1 MIRNLYKI
9 NDFTDINKMKEDKT
23 FKDAKVKVQIS
34 DKKKRKPILNKDYKN
49 LIYMLATTSDKEINS
64 RTYADKSTKELVIN
78 GGWTTPYNKPVLKN
92 HDQIE
97 GEPQGRTLDAW
108 YIKHDDMSIESA
120 HNSALPEDVLKFF
133 QDNGCFDNGTG
144 STILKAFVDDETM
157 KKIKDGFYL
166 TVSQGIYVED
176 MRCNICGS
184 SIWDCS
190 HSVGREYEMEDKTK
204 KTCIPIATGQFEAG
218 EISIVNIPANDT
230 SIIYVPNDEEQK
242 TNDNKIDK
250 TQITDSN
257 NDVPKIDNTKNI
269 LENKTND
276 KQNNNKGDEMIK
288 DLLIASLLKD
298 MKNTWKFDDSKEAE
312 IKDFI
317 SSLED
322 DKIEAFMKVLDN
334 FKTSTQELVKEVVDN
349 LNVIEAQAEKIK
361 PIEDDKTSNEKT
373 EAEQKNTEPAKDNK
387 NEEPKNEPKEP
398 VADNKNEESKEG
410 SAEITEKNI
419 KDDLEALKEM
429 LRAKDNKN
437 TEAKEDSLSELLI
450 KNFN

>member
-23 FKDAKVKVQIS
+23 FKDAKVKIQIS

-64 RTYADKSTKELVIN
+64 RTYADKSIKELVIS

-108 YIKHDDMSIESA
+108 YINHNDMSIESA
-120 HNSALPEDVLKFF
+120 YNSELPEKVLKFF
-133 QDNGCFDNGTG
+133 QDNGCFENGTG

-176 MRCNICGS
+176 VKCNICNN
-184 SIWDCS
+184 SIWNCA
-190 HSVGREYEMEDKTK
+190 HFVGREYEMEDKTK
-204 KTCIPIATGQFEAG
+204 KVCIPVACGNFEAG
-218 EISIVNIPANDT
+218 EISIVNVPANDT

-242 TNDNKIDK
+242 TNDSKIDK

-276 KQNNNKGDEMIK
+276 KQNDNKGDEMIK

-298 MKNTWKFDDSKEAE
+298 MKNNWQFDDSKEAE

-322 DKIEAFMKVLDN
+322 DKMEAFVKLLDTL
-334 FKTSTQELVKEVVDN
+334 KTSTIQLMDKV
-349 LNVIEAQAEKIK
+349 EKIAMVGKIEPEQIK
-361 PIEDDKTSNEKT
+361 PVEDNKTSNEKT
-373 EAEQKNTEPAKDNK
+373 EAEQKNTEPVQDNK
-387 NEEPKNEPKEP
+387 TEEDKNKVTEPVTDKKEEP
-398 VADNKNEESKEG
+398 KEG
-410 SAEITEKNI
+410 SADITEKNI

-429 LRAKDNKN
+429 LRAKDNKD